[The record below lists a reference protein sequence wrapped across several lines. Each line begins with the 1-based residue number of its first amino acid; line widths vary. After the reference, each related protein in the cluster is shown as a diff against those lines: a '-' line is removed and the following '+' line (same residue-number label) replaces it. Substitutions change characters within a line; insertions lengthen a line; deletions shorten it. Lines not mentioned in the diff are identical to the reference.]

1 MPLTW
6 KICLYLSIIVVIMAP
21 VSLQWVPT
29 GDCHWWTNI
38 QVYRILWQL
47 PVDVSLALISF
58 EKCSG
63 EWYLWTIRVT
73 TDVALRLAQARC
85 HVIYTDPDLNRTSV
99 IYLNIYRN
107 FILVAMKM
115 HCYLR
120 EWHAGWYKQ
129 TSLICSPSWT
139 SSKRGKLI
147 PWQELCRKW

>member
-21 VSLQWVPT
+21 VSFQWVPT
-29 GDCHWWTNI
+29 GDCNWWTNI

-63 EWYLWTIRVT
+63 EWYFVNHQSYHWCSL
-73 TDVALRLAQARC
+73 LRLAQARC
-85 HVIYTDPDLNRTSV
+85 HVIYTDSNLNRTSV
-99 IYLNIYRN
+99 IYLNIYQN

-120 EWHAGWYKQ
+120 EWHAGRYKQ
-129 TSLICSPSWT
+129 TSLICSPSWIT
-139 SSKRGKLI
+139 SIRGKLI
-147 PWQELCRKW
+147 PRQELCRK